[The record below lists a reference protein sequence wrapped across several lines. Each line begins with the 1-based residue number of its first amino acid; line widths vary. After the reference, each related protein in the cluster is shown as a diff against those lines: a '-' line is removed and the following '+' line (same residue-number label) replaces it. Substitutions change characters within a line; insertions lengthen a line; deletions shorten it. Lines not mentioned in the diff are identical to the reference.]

1 MVNLSKFAFNYK
13 ISSSVIL
20 LRVTPSNLNLT
31 IYIYRERERELNLNN
46 WLMTLLLIFDHH
58 ENLQAWKIYE
68 NNVI

>member
-31 IYIYRERERELNLNN
+31 IYIYIERERERVKFKQ
-46 WLMTLLLIFDHH
+46 LIDDIAINIWSPWKFASM
-58 ENLQAWKIYE
+58 ENIRR
-68 NNVI
+68 

>member
-31 IYIYRERERELNLNN
+31 IYIYRERERVKFKQ
-46 WLMTLLLIFDHH
+46 LIDDIAI
-58 ENLQAWKIYE
+58 NI
-68 NNVI
+68 